1 MQERANCPPI
11 KGGIMIDGGRINPH
25 TERNYDKVARCRLKC
40 FQNRNC
46 QSKSVCN
53 RHIEKEWSR
62 RLADS
67 TRVSSNELNHWSRTA
82 GQGRTGQGRRWDVTM
97 RGECATVPYPM
108 SSALYQECDLLSLCT
123 TVFMIF
129 FVYSKFSR
137 LMIRIHPS
145 MD

>member
-1 MQERANCPPI
+1 
-11 KGGIMIDGGRINPH
+11 MIDGGRINPH

-67 TRVSSNELNHWSRTA
+67 ERVSSNELNHWSRTA
-82 GQGRTGQGRRWDVTM
+82 GQGRTGKKVGRNNEGRMCD
-97 RGECATVPYPM
+97 
-108 SSALYQECDLLSLCT
+108 SAVSNELCSLPR
-123 TVFMIF
+123 M
-129 FVYSKFSR
+129 
-137 LMIRIHPS
+137 
-145 MD
+145 